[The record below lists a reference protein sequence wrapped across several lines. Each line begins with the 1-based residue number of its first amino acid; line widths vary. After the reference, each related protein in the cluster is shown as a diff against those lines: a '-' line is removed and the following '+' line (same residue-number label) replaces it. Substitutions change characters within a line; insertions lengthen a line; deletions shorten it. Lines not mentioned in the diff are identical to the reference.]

1 MVTISDHDN
10 YLFFIFIPTNAAAR
24 IAKCI
29 ASCSPGD
36 FYHERSTLG
45 VRKHKHRC
53 FFLPNKLSV
62 GDRVSE
68 RKCIRLKVLWMI
80 ISGHC
85 APSKQQR
92 LDPAVQHFDTTLS
105 ALELATDLC
114 KKIFVE
120 SL

>member
-1 MVTISDHDN
+1 MLLLESQNV
-10 YLFFIFIPTNAAAR
+10 LLPVPQAIFTMKDLHWVLGNTNT
-24 IAKCI
+24 
-29 ASCSPGD
+29 D
-36 FYHERSTLG
+36 
-45 VRKHKHRC
+45 V

-92 LDPAVQHFDTTLS
+92 LDPAVQHFDMTLS

-114 KKIFVE
+114 KKNFVE